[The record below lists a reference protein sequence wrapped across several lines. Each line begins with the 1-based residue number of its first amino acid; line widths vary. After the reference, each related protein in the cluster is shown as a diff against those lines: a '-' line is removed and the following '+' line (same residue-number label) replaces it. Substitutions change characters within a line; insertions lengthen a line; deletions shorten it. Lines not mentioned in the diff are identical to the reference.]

1 MMDGSWQACLL
12 LLFANPGD
20 DIRNLTRVALRMPAG
35 EWVR

>member
-1 MMDGSWQACLL
+1 MVHGERAGFL
-12 LLFANPGD
+12 LLFASPGD